1 MAVATTDKTQGITPT
16 VIPSANFL
24 SPQAAKDAILRI
36 IRNVEWSPILDFGEI
51 DIYVKKGKTSSIG
64 VRYTII

>member
-16 VIPSANFL
+16 VIPSANFP
-24 SPQAAKDAILRI
+24 SPQAAAILRI